1 LPNAEWA
8 RPWTAGRRCQ
18 GATPDAA
25 ALGDHLATV
34 LGRLRGGD
42 VVVVYF
48 IGLGPLMKAT
58 GFSEHRRRPR
68 TLAWFGT
75 SRKPEHDDL
84 WSV

>member
-1 LPNAEWA
+1 V
-8 RPWTAGRRCQ
+8 
-18 GATPDAA
+18 
-25 ALGDHLATV
+25 ATV
-34 LGRLRGGD
+34 LGRLLGGD

-48 IGLGPLMKAT
+48 IGLGPLMEAT

-68 TLAWFGT
+68 TVACFDT